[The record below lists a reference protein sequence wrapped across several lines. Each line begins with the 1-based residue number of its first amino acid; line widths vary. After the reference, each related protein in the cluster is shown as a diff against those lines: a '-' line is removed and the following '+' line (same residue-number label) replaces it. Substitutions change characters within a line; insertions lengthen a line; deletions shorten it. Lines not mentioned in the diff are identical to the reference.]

1 MPIKINILQPSFA
14 PWIGVF
20 EQIINVD
27 IHCFMVDVSATTK
40 TNFRRTKLVKLLNE
54 DIFDNYSW
62 FNSYIGKA
70 SYKKIIS
77 KFKVSDFQNNIPIM
91 IKYFY
96 DNRDHYPYCD
106 DVLNI
111 LSNIKDYEF
120 IYEVN
125 IHIIKEVCNYFEFKD
140 KKFIILNND
149 DCYYKK
155 NLDKSDYLL
164 SIIKKYGANE
174 YVTGHG
180 AYNYIDYLKFNKNG
194 INLRFMDYKNNNYNL
209 KNQNNFV
216 PYVSILDLIGKRGKS
231 GKSFINSRTI

>member
-1 MPIKINILQPSFA
+1 MLVL
-14 PWIGVF
+14 GL
-20 EQIINVD
+20 
-27 IHCFMVDVSATTK
+27 TK
-40 TNFRRTKLVKLLNE
+40 T
-54 DIFDNYSW
+54 
-62 FNSYIGKA
+62 A
-70 SYKKIIS
+70 
-77 KFKVSDFQNNIPIM
+77 
-91 IKYFY
+91 
-96 DNRDHYPYCD
+96 

-180 AYNYIDYLKFNKNG
+180 AYNYIDSLKFNKNG

-231 GKSFINSRTI
+231 GKSFINSGTI